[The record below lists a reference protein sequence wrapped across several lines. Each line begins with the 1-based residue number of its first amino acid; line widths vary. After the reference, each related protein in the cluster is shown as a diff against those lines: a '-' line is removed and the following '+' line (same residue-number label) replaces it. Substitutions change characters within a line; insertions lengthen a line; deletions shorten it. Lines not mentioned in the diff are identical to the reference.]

1 MSGFAE
7 KVKGFI
13 QKPQNCLELAA
24 DILCLVASYGLLFL
38 APDNVNILFWV
49 LFALSAFLFCI
60 GFFRLGFIIDP
71 PKTKKGMIISGS
83 LLVTFGI
90 ALNCIGICT
99 VFISYGSG
107 CSIAIAVLLLIEAIL
122 MYSITS
128 SHANMIKW
136 YLENGN
142 IVWSTKLDKKKAKLE
157 LTGMSLDKFI
167 VEADLFPKQVQQKNI
182 FNAV

>member
-1 MSGFAE
+1 
-7 KVKGFI
+7 
-13 QKPQNCLELAA
+13 
-24 DILCLVASYGLLFL
+24 
-38 APDNVNILFWV
+38 
-49 LFALSAFLFCI
+49 
-60 GFFRLGFIIDP
+60 
-71 PKTKKGMIISGS
+71 
-83 LLVTFGI
+83 
-90 ALNCIGICT
+90 
-99 VFISYGSG
+99 
-107 CSIAIAVLLLIEAIL
+107 

-182 FNAV
+182 FNAA